1 MDFKLSKE
9 QVEELLQGIKTE
21 KADALIAEGMEKMY
35 QIGKCEGMKKVSKN
49 MLLWAGSTYIA
60 SALMKKVT
68 EKSLSDITDKLAD
81 LQD

>member
-1 MDFKLSKE
+1 MGIELSRE
-9 QVEELLQGIKTE
+9 HVEEVLKEIRND

-68 EKSLSDITDKLAD
+68 EKSLGDINDKLSD
-81 LQD
+81 LR